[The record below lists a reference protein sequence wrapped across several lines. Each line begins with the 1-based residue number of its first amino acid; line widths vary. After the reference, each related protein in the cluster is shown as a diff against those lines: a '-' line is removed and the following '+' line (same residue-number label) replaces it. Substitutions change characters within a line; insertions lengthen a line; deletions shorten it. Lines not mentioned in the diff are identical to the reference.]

1 MNLIQL
7 QLSYQP
13 HLILCFLKVF
23 PQCVIYREFSRMV
36 YGVLGAKRI
45 PLPACVYHSI
55 RKQFPLNK
63 DEEHAGF
70 ESDDEE
76 S

>member
-7 QLSYQP
+7 QLSCQLSLNFVYFKRFFRSVSYWQ
-13 HLILCFLKVF
+13 
-23 PQCVIYREFSRMV
+23 FSTMV

-70 ESDDEE
+70 EPDDEE